1 MKYIDADKLITEIR
15 KLRSESCISESDDY
29 YEYAK
34 SEIIDIITSLQQEQ
48 SDVDLDG
55 EIDMSIRLMHGVH
68 SLEDNKQWYKGR
80 YENIRVLARHFYE
93 LGLKAG
99 KEE

>member
-1 MKYIDADKLITEIR
+1 MKYIDSEKLIAEIR
-15 KLRSESCISESDDY
+15 GLRSESCISESDDY

-48 SDVDLDG
+48 QEVDLER
-55 EIDMSIRLMHGVH
+55 EIDLSIRIMPGVH

-80 YENIRVLARHFYE
+80 YENIKQIARYFYK
-93 LGLKAG
+93 LGLNARKD
-99 KEE
+99 E